1 MLPIGHG
8 EEEMDVSG
16 SSETAETNINRSESI
31 CLSAGG
37 VYGAVENVTE
47 EMELGEEVNV
57 EGDGLGV
64 EDGQLPDVVSELGTV
79 TVHEVTGGEGGP
91 LTDSMPGLTRP
102 EVISVLRTIAE
113 ADPEEA
119 REIFAAAGLS
129 LTFCPGEPC

>member
-1 MLPIGHG
+1 M
-8 EEEMDVSG
+8 EV
-16 SSETAETNINRSESI
+16 SESFE
-31 CLSAGG
+31 AMETGG
-37 VYGAVENVTE
+37 SRSIGEVNEVLESVTE
-47 EMELGEEVNV
+47 EMEVNEEVNV
-57 EGDGLGV
+57 EGDGMGM
-64 EDGQLPDVVSELGTV
+64 EDGLLPSAVSELGTV

-129 LTFCPGEPC
+129 LTFCPGEPY